1 MVLISELAQR
11 TGVSPRSLRH
21 YEEQGLLHPSRTA
34 NGYRRYSASDVARVA
49 QIKTMLSAG
58 LNTSLIRR
66 YLDCARTGDHG
77 VHLEMCPSLRAE
89 LDAVA
94 RRLDAQQA
102 SLRETRR
109 RLDELISS
117 E

>member
-1 MVLISELAQR
+1 VLISELAQR

-66 YLDCARTGDHG
+66 YLDCARTGDQG